1 MKLNTGVLLAIIA
14 GIVIGFF
21 GVLVSV
27 FSDGALAERLVAI
40 VVILLV
46 YYVLGGVWGL
56 VRPGYSWKWGLLL
69 GAPGVL
75 FLGVFM
81 IREFNA
87 YYFIYMVLIVTMA
100 CFGAW
105 AGSAVR
111 SRRKK

>member
-1 MKLNTGVLLAIIA
+1 VKLNTGILLSIIA
-14 GIVIGFF
+14 GIIIGIF
-21 GVLVSV
+21 GVIVSV
-27 FSDGALAERLVAI
+27 FTDGPLAERLVTI
-40 VVILLV
+40 VVILLI

-56 VRPGYSWKWGLLL
+56 VLPGYSWKWGLLL

-75 FLGVFM
+75 FLGVYM
-81 IREFNA
+81 IREFSA
-87 YYFIYMVLIVTMA
+87 FYFLYMVLIITMA